1 MAYKDYIIENAIE
14 ELAQEVEKELKDVP
28 FDKGLPLLR
37 AKVDRVAERFN
48 TTSVEIGK
56 MYMEYMSKH
65 NN

>member
-1 MAYKDYIIENAIE
+1 MAYKNYLIENAIE
-14 ELAQEVEKELKDVP
+14 DLALEIEAELKDVP

-37 AKVDRVAERFN
+37 AKIDNLAERFN

-65 NN
+65 NK

>member
-1 MAYKDYIIENAIE
+1 MAYKNYLIENAIE

-37 AKVDRVAERFN
+37 KKLDNLADRFN

-65 NN
+65 NK